1 MWACLLKSRRCRAA
15 ACLGAVVRSINGP
28 VVAQRY
34 SQRADVPT
42 VPRNSFH
49 ARLQGRP
56 DSPLRVCHDY
66 EYYGKQG
73 NLHRNLSKR

>member
-34 SQRADVPT
+34 LQRADVPT

-49 ARLQGRP
+49 ARL
-56 DSPLRVCHDY
+56 
-66 EYYGKQG
+66 
-73 NLHRNLSKR
+73 